1 MTIINPY
8 YFSEYMILTARDL
21 HIFHLLNEFGVLES
35 NTLSKIVSST
45 SNHKTVSAR
54 LLTLKKQWYIKE
66 IGAKE
71 RMRRKNIIYSLNTTK
86 ETIKKIYLE
95 SWIQYYPR
103 YYNSSYTMLNHQIYL
118 WKLVGYLIIELK
130 KRNIEVDIGKI
141 KWSKTIQKLIT
152 TEQDNTRTF
161 YEYLEY
167 TVIPDAIIQIWDTL
181 YCFELENTNSY
192 WQAEEKIRK
201 YNQLLMRKDNNKFF
215 SVFQGKKLVLIV
227 GCWDYKNEKYKEI
240 LKEGYTWKSIT
251 VNIEKL

>member
-1 MTIINPY
+1 
-8 YFSEYMILTARDL
+8 MILTTRDL
-21 HIFHLLNEFGVLES
+21 HIFHLLNEFGILES
-35 NTLSKIVSST
+35 DTLSKIVSPTST
-45 SNHKTVSAR
+45 HKTVSAR
-54 LLTLKKQWYIKE
+54 LLTLKKQWYLKE

-103 YYNSSYTMLNHQIYL
+103 FYNSSYTMLNHQTYL
-118 WKLVGYLIIELK
+118 WRLVAYLIIELK

-152 TEQDNTRTF
+152 TEQDNTRTP

-167 TVIPDAIIQIWDTL
+167 TVIPDAIIEIWNTL

-192 WQAEEKIRK
+192 SQAEEKIRK
-201 YNQLLMRKDNNKFF
+201 YSQLLMRKDNKNFF
-215 SVFQGKKLVLIV
+215 PLFQEKKLLLIV
-227 GCWDYKNEKYKEI
+227 GCWDYKKWKYTELLNENYS
-240 LKEGYTWKSIT
+240 GKSLV
-251 VNIEKL
+251 VNIGDL

>member
-1 MTIINPY
+1 
-8 YFSEYMILTARDL
+8 MILTTRDL

-35 NTLSKIVSST
+35 DTLSKIVSPT

-71 RMRRKNIIYSLNTTK
+71 RMRRKNIIYSLNTNK
-86 ETIKKIYLE
+86 DILKKIYLE

-103 YYNSSYTMLNHQIYL
+103 YYNSSYTMLNHQVYL
-118 WKLVGYLIIELK
+118 WKLVWYLIIELK

-152 TEQDNTRTF
+152 TEQDNIRTS

-167 TVIPDAIIQIWDTL
+167 TVIPDAIIEIWNTL

-192 WQAEEKIRK
+192 SQAEEKIRK
-201 YNQLLMRKDNNKFF
+201 YNQLLMRKDNKSFF
-215 SVFQGKKLVLIV
+215 PLFQEKKLVLIV
-227 GCWDYKNEKYKEI
+227 GCWDYKKWKYTELLNENYS
-240 LKEGYTWKSIT
+240 GKSLV
-251 VNIEKL
+251 VNIGDL